1 MNWALTLS
9 LFAVKIFYFF
19 KIQNQQN
26 LSAKPEYCVVMAD
39 NVLLI
44 SIIPVPANRL

>member
-9 LFAVKIFYFF
+9 LFAVKIFYFSKY
-19 KIQNQQN
+19 KISKIC
-26 LSAKPEYCVVMAD
+26 LRKPEYCVVMAD